1 MATQIRRTTPPSPT
15 SRFAT
20 VKASM
25 VTAWCGLVLWGAVV
39 AQAGGDGTG
48 IPLNGTP
55 LPGVPITGLAPN
67 GALLY
72 GLPINGLAPNAVPI
86 TGLAPNGAPL
96 YGLPINGLAPN
107 AVPITGLAPNGAPLY
122 GLPIPGLLPQGVT
135 SDGTAVHP
143 PLRPAVPPERVPFTG
158 RRPRALGKPSAS
170 WQPSARGFQE
180 PTADWLR

>member
-48 IPLNGTP
+48 ILLNGTP
-55 LPGVPITGLAPN
+55 LPG
-67 GALLY
+67 
-72 GLPINGLAPNAVPI
+72 
-86 TGLAPNGAPL
+86 
-96 YGLPINGLAPN
+96 
-107 AVPITGLAPNGAPLY
+107 VPITGLAPNGAPLY

-135 SDGTAVHP
+135 SDGAAVPP

-158 RRPRALGKPSAS
+158 IRPRALGKPSAS
-170 WQPSARGFQE
+170 WQPSSRGFQE